1 MAVAVA
7 AGVLFFASCEEEILH
22 KGKTPLVGVGKEFLY
37 KEDVMRFYNLNPP
50 ITVDSATYVDRYIN
64 RWIEEALFYN
74 SALRNVPSS
83 ADIDK
88 LVEGYK
94 RSLILNIYQEGL
106 VEQHLKRDISD
117 ESVLAFYN
125 ENSAMFELEEP
136 LAKGLFLKVPAKTP
150 KINQLRTWCKE
161 RNEDNLEKLEKFA
174 FANNVSYEYFAES
187 WERLADVVEQTPLTE
202 ADIVSRLKRNKD
214 IEFKDKEYIY
224 FLSVDS
230 IVEAGAMKPVELV
243 EGEIREL
250 LVNTLKAEFI
260 KEKKRSIYNEALEKG
275 TIQFYN

>member
-50 ITVDSATYVDRYIN
+50 TKIDSATYVDRYIN

-117 ESVLAFYN
+117 ESVLTFYN

>member
-50 ITVDSATYVDRYIN
+50 TTVDSATYVDRYIN

>member
-50 ITVDSATYVDRYIN
+50 TTVDSATYVDRYIN

-117 ESVLAFYN
+117 ESVLTFYN